1 MPALIFSIIISD
13 APFVA
18 SGYAFK
24 QVGNIKVNQILNGDI
39 KSLQG
44 APLTA
49 FILTILIVFAL
60 AILNIFLLNKN
71 RGEYLSEVVDRE
83 DKHLNS

>member
-18 SGYAFK
+18 SGYALK
-24 QVGNIKVNQILNGDI
+24 QVGNIEVDQIINGEI

-44 APLTA
+44 TPLTA
-49 FILTILIVFAL
+49 FIVTILIVFTL
-60 AILNIFLLNKN
+60 AIVNIFTQRKKHK
-71 RGEYLSEVVDRE
+71 LSEWMQVNID
-83 DKHLNS
+83 NFINY